1 MVDISEVR
9 VKLIGDAKDRL
20 KAYCSLTIG
29 GNFVIRDLKIID
41 GTNGLFVAMP
51 SRKLAARCPGCHS
64 KNHLRAR
71 FCNECGKKFP
81 EGWVGSRARGRNKL
95 HADIA
100 HPINAEC
107 RAFLQSRVIE
117 EYQAELERARQP
129 GYQGSRYDE
138 DDFDDDA
145 GADSTSPYEELIREL
160 KSEHPAGES
169 GGPAVTEPEVP
180 AASDDREPPSKPE
193 DEPSSPGPSGQR
205 DNEFGAGLL

>member
-20 KAYCSLTIG
+20 KAYCSITIG

-64 KNHLRAR
+64 KNHLRAQ

-81 EGWVGSRARGRNKL
+81 DGWVGARSRGRNKL

-117 EYQAELERARQP
+117 EYEAELERAQQP

-138 DDFDDDA
+138 DDYDDS
-145 GADSTSPYEELIREL
+145 GADSSSPYEELIREL
-160 KSEHPAGES
+160 KSEQPVGASEGAPIAKPEA
-169 GGPAVTEPEVP
+169 PVTS
-180 AASDDREPPSKPE
+180 ADLEPPSKPE
-193 DEPSSPGPSGQR
+193 DEGPGPGPSREPG
-205 DNEFGAGLL
+205 DEFGAGLL